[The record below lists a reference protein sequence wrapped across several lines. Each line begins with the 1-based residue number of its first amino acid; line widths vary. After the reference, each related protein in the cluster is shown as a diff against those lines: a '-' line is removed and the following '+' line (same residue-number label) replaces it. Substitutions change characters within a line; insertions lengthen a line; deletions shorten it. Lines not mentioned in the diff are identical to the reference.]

1 MSIAERVRPGNGVAR
16 DSRGAVNRACRRGLG
31 PATKPGA
38 ACQAPASPTAA
49 YSGNPRP
56 HGFKF
61 VTGADRE
68 KQMVSGDPGPAE
80 WTVVLRG
87 TGGSEV
93 PASKL
98 PPESSLSP
106 WRQMG
111 PGEVAWD
118 VDRYNL
124 PHGEDLA
131 PCSARRA
138 GRFRTPV
145 LCRPCRA

>member
-1 MSIAERVRPGNGVAR
+1 MPDEPTLATPPDDADLDHELEAMLGDAGLLRQIP
-16 DSRGAVNRACRRGLG
+16 RRG
-31 PATKPGA
+31 
-38 ACQAPASPTAA
+38 
-49 YSGNPRP
+49 
-56 HGFKF
+56 FEF

-68 KQMVSGDPGPAE
+68 KQMVSGDPGAAG

-98 PPESSLSP
+98 PPGSWLSP

-124 PHGEDLA
+124 PHGEEVAAVLIYV
-131 PCSARRA
+131 PGEEMPIGA
-138 GRFRTPV
+138 GT
-145 LCRPCRA
+145 A

>member
-1 MSIAERVRPGNGVAR
+1 M
-16 DSRGAVNRACRRGLG
+16 
-31 PATKPGA
+31 PGA
-38 ACQAPASPTAA
+38 A
-49 YSGNPRP
+49 
-56 HGFKF
+56 
-61 VTGADRE
+61 D
-68 KQMVSGDPGPAE
+68 

-98 PPESSLSP
+98 PPGSWLSP

-124 PHGEDLA
+124 AHGEELA
-131 PCSARRA
+131 AVLGAEADGRRTAGAVATRAAAEHRTGRVVSLLAARGLPDFPSVSGSAYNC
-138 GRFRTPV
+138 
-145 LCRPCRA
+145 L

>member
-1 MSIAERVRPGNGVAR
+1 VVRWARLAEPAR
-16 DSRGAVNRACRRGLG
+16 C
-31 PATKPGA
+31 
-38 ACQAPASPTAA
+38 
-49 YSGNPRP
+49 
-56 HGFKF
+56 GFEF

-68 KQMVSGDPGPAE
+68 KQMVSADPGAAD

-98 PPESSLSP
+98 PPASWLSS

-118 VDRYNL
+118 VDCYNL
-124 PHGEDLA
+124 PQGEEVAAVLIDVRGA
-131 PCSARRA
+131 EESIDARR
-138 GRFRTPV
+138 T
-145 LCRPCRA
+145 

>member
-1 MSIAERVRPGNGVAR
+1 LSLGQFTSDA
-16 DSRGAVNRACRRGLG
+16 GLLQQ
-31 PATKPGA
+31 P
-38 ACQAPASPTAA
+38 
-49 YSGNPRP
+49 PRL
-56 HGFKF
+56 GFEF

-68 KQMVSGDPGPAE
+68 KQMVSGDPGAAG

-98 PPESSLSP
+98 PPCSWLSP

-118 VDRYNL
+118 VDSYNL
-124 PHGEDLA
+124 PDGEEVAAVLIYVAGEEA
-131 PCSARRA
+131 PIDA
-138 GRFRTPV
+138 GT
-145 LCRPCRA
+145 A

>member
-1 MSIAERVRPGNGVAR
+1 MGDAGLLRQPRRV
-16 DSRGAVNRACRRGLG
+16 
-31 PATKPGA
+31 
-38 ACQAPASPTAA
+38 
-49 YSGNPRP
+49 
-56 HGFKF
+56 GFGF

-68 KQMVSGDPGPAE
+68 KQMVSGDPGAAD

-98 PPESSLSP
+98 PPESWLSP
-106 WRQMG
+106 WRRMG

-124 PHGEDLA
+124 PHGEELA
-131 PCSARRA
+131 AVLISWPR
-138 GRFRTPV
+138 GRIRG
-145 LCRPCRA
+145 

>member
-1 MSIAERVRPGNGVAR
+1 LGQFASDA
-16 DSRGAVNRACRRGLG
+16 GLLRQT
-31 PATKPGA
+31 PH
-38 ACQAPASPTAA
+38 
-49 YSGNPRP
+49 
-56 HGFKF
+56 HGFEF

-68 KQMVSGDPGPAE
+68 KQMVSGDPGAAD

-98 PPESSLSP
+98 PPCSWLSP

-124 PHGEDLA
+124 PHGEEVAAVLIYVPGGGTA
-131 PCSARRA
+131 HRRQDGA
-138 GRFRTPV
+138 KGR
-145 LCRPCRA
+145 